1 MTVRKSTTVRW
12 FSTVAV
18 CAAVSLIAVSGCG
31 KKETAEQ
38 TPVQTPT
45 QKPVQPCCG
54 DCEKKTTPAVSPAVA
69 KAMTTAARGIEYLKA
84 AQNPDGSWGR
94 DFKPPHDPKGNIGIT
109 SFALYGVAS
118 APGGQAHIS
127 ADWFQKGLKW
137 VVDRQR
143 EDGAFADP
151 GEESFLNYQTS
162 IAVQTLVEVNKDKYK
177 PQIDKAVAFIIG
189 QQFKTPDDPIKD
201 GGIGYGSADKKRP
214 DMSNS
219 QMALDA
225 LKAAGYNMNSPE
237 MKNLL
242 KFVQRCHDDSEVND
256 MEWAQV
262 GANTGGGI
270 YRPEESKAGEYVG
283 RGGKKSWKTYGGMT
297 YAVFKSYIHLD
308 LAPDSP
314 ELRAVLKWIRSE
326 YTVSDNP
333 GLKGDG
339 YFYYIHTMAKS
350 LRAWSVKTGDKTIID
365 GNGIAHDWAAEITD
379 ELTKRQHADG
389 SWLNAE
395 SRWMEADP
403 VLCTSYALS
412 ALGAAAE

>member
-1 MTVRKSTTVRW
+1 MKSIQHSKTARW
-12 FSTVAV
+12 IST
-18 CAAVSLIAVSGCG
+18 AALSAAFALVTISGCG
-31 KKETAEQ
+31 KKETVE
-38 TPVQTPT
+38 PMPM
-45 QKPVQPCCG
+45 QKPAQPSG
-54 DCEKKTTPAVSPAVA
+54 TESAKPTMPAVNPAA
-69 KAMTTAARGIEYLKA
+69 SKAMTTATRGIEFMKA

-94 DFKPPHDPKGNIGIT
+94 DFQTQDPKGNIGIT
-109 SFALYGVAS
+109 SFALYGIAS
-118 APGGQAHIS
+118 APGGHALMS
-127 ADWFQKGLKW
+127 ADWFQKGFKW
-137 VVDRQR
+137 MIERQR

-162 IAVQTLVEVNKDKYK
+162 IAVQTLVEVDKDKYK
-177 PQIDKAVAFIIG
+177 PQIDKAVTFILN
-189 QQFKTPDDPIKD
+189 QQFKTPDNPVMD

-242 KFVQRCHDDSEVND
+242 KFVQRCQDDSEVND

-270 YRPEESKAGEYVG
+270 YRPEESKAGEFIG

-314 ELRAVLKWIRSE
+314 ELRSVLKWVRSE

-333 GLKGDG
+333 GMSGEG

-365 GNGIAHDWAAEITD
+365 GNGIAHDWASEIVD
-379 ELTKRQHADG
+379 ELTKRQGADG
-389 SWLNAE
+389 SWLNE
-395 SRWMEADP
+395 SSRWMESDP
-403 VLCTSYALS
+403 VLCSSYALS